1 MLCHVRHRAG
11 PVTLAPLDIHAIGA
25 ALYGPQWQTPMAA
38 ALGVS
43 VRTVQRWASGAIK
56 VSPAMWAK
64 ILTIAERRK
73 IEVKAVID
81 RLQIVTRS

>member
-1 MLCHVRHRAG
+1 M
-11 PVTLAPLDIHAIGA
+11 TLAPLDIRLIGA
-25 ALYGPQWQTPMAA
+25 ALYGPQWQTPMAT

-43 VRTVQRWASGAIK
+43 VRTVQRWAAGAVK

-64 ILTIAERRK
+64 ILKIAERRQA
-73 IEVKAVID
+73 EVGAALD